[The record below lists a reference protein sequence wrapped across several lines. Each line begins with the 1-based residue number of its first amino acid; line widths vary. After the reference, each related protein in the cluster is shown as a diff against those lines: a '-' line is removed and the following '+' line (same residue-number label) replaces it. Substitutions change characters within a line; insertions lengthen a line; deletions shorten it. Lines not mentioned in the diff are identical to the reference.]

1 MQQKSRK
8 TAGILALAIGG
19 IGIHKFYL
27 GTWGWGILYI
37 VFVWTYVPLI
47 VSFIEGI
54 MLLCMTDEKFN
65 EKYNRENVSAF
76 DW

>member
-1 MQQKSRK
+1 MQKK
-8 TAGILALAIGG
+8 KTTAGILAIVLGG

-37 VFVWTYVPLI
+37 VFVWTYIPAI
-47 VSFIEGI
+47 VGLIEGI
-54 MLLCMTDEKFN
+54 MILNMSNDEFN
-65 EKYNRENVSAF
+65 TKYNRIDIKPF

>member
-8 TAGILALAIGG
+8 TAGILALLIGG

-27 GTWGWGILYI
+27 RTWGWGILYI

-54 MLLCMTDEKFN
+54 VLLCMTDEKFN
-65 EKYNRENVSAF
+65 EKYNREGVSAF